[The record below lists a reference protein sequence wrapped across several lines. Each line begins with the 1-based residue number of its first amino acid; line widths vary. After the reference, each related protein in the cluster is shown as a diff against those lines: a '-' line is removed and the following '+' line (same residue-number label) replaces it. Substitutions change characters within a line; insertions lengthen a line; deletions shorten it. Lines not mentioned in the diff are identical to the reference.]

1 MAERVL
7 VILGAAATATAT
19 ISVSVWIYRCVQDYG
34 WEGYL
39 NYIWEGDPYTP
50 QTRADMKKL
59 DKAGKILRRQ
69 GKALEKLEE
78 SLARGTLNTVDDGS
92 DDQVLIQWIMA
103 HLPGNLETDLAAC
116 SDNLDKVAFTVDSV
130 EGIKESRLRKKE
142 ISKQIVVLMERADA
156 LVHSYKKWKQNMT

>member
-1 MAERVL
+1 MLFR
-7 VILGAAATATAT
+7 
-19 ISVSVWIYRCVQDYG
+19 S
-34 WEGYL
+34 
-39 NYIWEGDPYTP
+39 
-50 QTRADMKKL
+50 
-59 DKAGKILRRQ
+59 LRRQ

-130 EGIKESRLRKKE
+130 EGIKESRLLKKE

-156 LVHSYKKWKQNMT
+156 LVHLYKKWKQNMT